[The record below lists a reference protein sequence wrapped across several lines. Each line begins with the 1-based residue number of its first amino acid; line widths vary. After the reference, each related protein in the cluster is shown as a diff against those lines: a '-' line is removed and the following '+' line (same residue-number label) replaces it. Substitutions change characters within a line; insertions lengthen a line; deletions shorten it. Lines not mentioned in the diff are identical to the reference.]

1 MTFIHNSNGS
11 TYEVIRKYEDMETGR
26 NVLLL
31 ASYGGKEETAV
42 QAGAIPT
49 QYIVAHDWDINWRSW
64 AKGEY
69 FLVWHGDATT
79 AFADAVTA
87 FSAQIENIMQ

>member
-1 MTFIHNSNGS
+1 MTFIYNSNGS

-31 ASYGGKEETAV
+31 ASYDGKEEAAI
-42 QAGAIPT
+42 QAGAAPT
-49 QYIVAHDWDINWRSW
+49 QYIVAHDWDIKWRTW

-69 FLVWHGDATT
+69 FIVWDGDITV
-79 AFADAVTA
+79 AFADAVAA
-87 FSAQIENIMQ
+87 FSTQIENIMQ